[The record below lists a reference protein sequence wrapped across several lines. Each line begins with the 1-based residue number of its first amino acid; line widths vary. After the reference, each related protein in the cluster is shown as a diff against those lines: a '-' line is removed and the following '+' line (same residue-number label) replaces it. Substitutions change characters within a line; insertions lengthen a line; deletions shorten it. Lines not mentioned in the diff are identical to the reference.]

1 MKRALSNST
10 LLFALCLGLSG
21 CTDRE
26 SVDGVDRALAIRSA
40 QFVKGELPGSAPL
53 PIDSTET
60 PSEPTTTSP
69 LADVAFITPR
79 LSNVRF
85 SGLAT
90 AGAVAVAVRF
100 EDLDDGYWLVPTG
113 LPDPQAGGRV
123 AWSFTADFGASLPAG
138 IHSLAVVAIDQNGHA
153 GTQTTANLCARSLI
167 PDNGNACYANI
178 APPALVVSLAWD
190 TPVDLDLKLT
200 TPQGTVIESKRPA
213 SGTVSANGEV
223 DASQPNAGKL
233 DLDSNRDCAIDGR
246 QRENVSFEQLPPP
259 GNYAVYANL
268 SRSCG
273 QRSVSYFATYYL
285 RTNTGDSTFGT
296 SEHDIGAGTLVDLQE
311 NGDTQLG
318 TYVGELKIQ

>member
-1 MKRALSNST
+1 MKRALSAV
-10 LLFALCLGLSG
+10 FALCLVLGG

-26 SVDGVDRALAIRSA
+26 QIDGVDQPLAIRGA

-53 PIDSTET
+53 PVDSAAT
-60 PSEPTTTSP
+60 PVEPTTTSP
-69 LADVAFITPR
+69 LADLAFITPR

-100 EDLDDGYWLVPTG
+100 EDLGDGYWLVPTG

-123 AWSFTADFGASLPAG
+123 GWSFVADFGASLPPG
-138 IHSLAVVAIDQNGHA
+138 RHSLAVVAIDQNGNA
-153 GTQTTANLCARSLI
+153 GTQTAADLCARSLI
-167 PDNGNACYANI
+167 PDNGNACYPNI

-190 TPVDLDLKLT
+190 TAVDLDLKIT

-223 DASQPNAGKL
+223 DYSQPGSGKL
-233 DLDSNRDCAIDGR
+233 DIDSNRDCVIDGR
-246 QRENVSFEQLPPP
+246 QRENVSFEQLPSP
-259 GNYAVYANL
+259 GTYAVYANL

-273 QRSVSYFATYYL
+273 QESVSYFATYYL
-285 RTNTGDSTFGT
+285 RTNTGEGTFGT
-296 SEHDIGAGTLVDLQE
+296 SEHDIGAGTLIDIQA

-318 TYVGELKIQ
+318 TFVGELRIQ